1 MSNLTALA
9 QRQKSRMGSLQAERA
24 ELMVQVAAANPL
36 QAARL
41 QAEVGQLRETV
52 GALAAYKVSAWGQ
65 PRYSSCL
72 MLRPTRVPL

>member
-24 ELMVQVAAANPL
+24 ELMVQVAAANPM

-41 QAEVGQLRETV
+41 QAELGQLRETV
-52 GALAAYKVSAWGQ
+52 GALAAYKVRA
-65 PRYSSCL
+65 PL
-72 MLRPTRVPL
+72 IRPV